1 MDRRDRLHASR
12 RGVLSIDGPA
22 ASNATPF
29 EAARRRP
36 DPSAPPAA
44 CRRAAMLVL
53 VDMTSSLLRPRSR
66 GAAIAIAIA
75 SLTLAT
81 ACGRAP
87 IDARPPPAHPPLLPE
102 GGSVFFVGNSFFGW
116 QDRPLPEWVSAL
128 GSAMEPPVQL
138 QTGGDIV
145 FGDAPLRESLDHP
158 ATQAAL
164 ASRRWDVFVLQ
175 GHELE
180 AVDHPEAFHAAVR
193 ELDEAI
199 VAAGGHTVLFMTW
212 DFPYRPFIAEVAASY
227 DTIGRELEVPVIPA
241 GLVYEDCRRD
251 PPPGEPPYFLTA
263 SPEHPEG
270 DLHQNEQGSLVNAYA
285 TFAVL
290 TGRDPAG
297 TVFAAPGNTNDAAR
311 SRLLSERTWARVAP
325 RLVLR

>member
-1 MDRRDRLHASR
+1 
-12 RGVLSIDGPA
+12 
-22 ASNATPF
+22 
-29 EAARRRP
+29 
-36 DPSAPPAA
+36 
-44 CRRAAMLVL
+44 MLVL
-53 VDMTSSLLRPRSR
+53 VDMTRPLLPRRSR
-66 GAAIAIAIA
+66 WAAIGAIIPIMV
-75 SLTLAT
+75 AT

-116 QDRPLPEWVSAL
+116 QDRPLPQWVAAL
-128 GSAMEPPVQL
+128 GEAMERPVPL
-138 QTGGDIV
+138 DVGGDIV
-145 FGDAPLRESLDHP
+145 FGDAPLRDFLDHP
-158 ATQAAL
+158 ATQEAL

-180 AVDHPEAFHAAVR
+180 AVDQQAAFHAAVR
-193 ELDEAI
+193 EFDEAV
-199 VAAGGHTVLFMTW
+199 VAAGGRTALFMTW
-212 DFPYRPFIAEVAASY
+212 DFPYRPFIADVAASY
-227 DTIGRELEVPVIPA
+227 DAIGRELEVPVIPA
-241 GLVYEDCRRD
+241 GLVYEDCRRA
-251 PPPGEPPYFLTA
+251 PPPGEEPYFLTA

-311 SRLLSERTWARVAP
+311 SRMLSERAWARAAP
-325 RLVLR
+325 RLLLR

>member
-1 MDRRDRLHASR
+1 M
-12 RGVLSIDGPA
+12 I
-22 ASNATPF
+22 
-29 EAARRRP
+29 
-36 DPSAPPAA
+36 
-44 CRRAAMLVL
+44 VL
-53 VDMTSSLLRPRSR
+53 VDMKSPLLRRRSR
-66 GAAIAIAIA
+66 WAAIAIAPIVV
-75 SLTLAT
+75 TT

-87 IDARPPPAHPPLLPE
+87 IDARPPPAYPPLLPE
-102 GGSVFFVGNSFFGW
+102 GGAVFFVGNSFFGW
-116 QDRPLPEWVSAL
+116 QDRPLPQWVAAL
-128 GSAMEPPVQL
+128 GSAAEPPVPL
-138 QTGGDIV
+138 EVGSEIV
-145 FGDAPLRESLDHP
+145 FGDAPLRELLDHP
-158 ATQAAL
+158 ATQEAL

-180 AVDHPEAFHAAVR
+180 AVDREEAFHATVR
-193 ELDEAI
+193 EFDEAV
-199 VAAGGHTVLFMTW
+199 VAAGGRTALFMTW

-227 DTIGRELEVPVIPA
+227 DAIGRELEVPVIPA

-251 PPPGEPPYFLTA
+251 PPPGEEPYFLTA

-311 SRLLSERTWARVAP
+311 SRLLSERVWARVAP